1 MDKPT
6 TPESASE
13 LRWTVHPLLEEPP
26 AKTGLLIVVILGLSV
41 LIAIEFSMPAYGF
54 LSAALLTASM
64 SRYFLPTRYALL
76 EKHAVIAHLGARRTI
91 PWNRIRRHTVVPDGV
106 FLSPFAHPSPA
117 GSVSRLFPAPSRQSG
132 GNHRVCPDPP
142 RGCSALGPGANTLS
156 PSTLRR
162 AESRRKNALWP
173 PDWRN
178 SWFAGR

>member
-26 AKTGLLIVVILGLSV
+26 ARTGLLIVVILGLSA

-76 EKHAVIAHLGARRTI
+76 EKHVVIAHLGARRTI
-91 PWNRIRRHTVVPDGV
+91 PWNRIRRHTVAPDGV
-106 FLSPFAHPSPA
+106 FLSPFAHPH
-117 GSVSRLFPAPSRQSG
+117 RL
-132 GNHRVCPDPP
+132 DPF
-142 RGCSALGPGANTLS
+142 RGCF
-156 PSTLRR
+156 LRLR
-162 AESRRKNALWP
+162 DNREEIIEYVQTRLADAAP
-173 PDWRN
+173 
-178 SWFAGR
+178 